1 VIRVQG
7 MIDNILKMI
16 QMLPIRINAA
26 TTHALMGV
34 ERAVSAPLIL
44 RNMLGLK
51 VRLPLFPLNSVITG
65 IPLTVTIGY
74 RLFCAFMVRNVA
86 NIQILGGGGWVSFT
100 ELTFLV
106 EGVVKILVGCGEQS

>member
-1 VIRVQG
+1 

-16 QMLPIRINAA
+16 KMLPIRINAA

-51 VRLPLFPLNSVITG
+51 VRFPLFPLTFRHHRHPPDRHHRL
-65 IPLTVTIGY
+65 PLVLRFYGKE
-74 RLFCAFMVRNVA
+74 RR
-86 NIQILGGGGWVSFT
+86 
-100 ELTFLV
+100 
-106 EGVVKILVGCGEQS
+106 